1 MSSHPEAW
9 KTLRW
14 IAVAA
19 AIVLLGWLGLRAV
32 DRSVGGTVS
41 GLERVLGAITNSNTR
56 IVEGRAEITETN
68 QISELALVEIK
79 MNATRTFENEAYI
92 FKYVPA
98 GTKRLIARG
107 DFVVKAGYKLE
118 PGVSLRMENG
128 VPVARFPK
136 PEILT
141 VELKN
146 FQQLDEKA
154 GWANQITGTDR
165 DQLVKELTLQ
175 MRQEAQRSGV
185 LEVVESTLR
194 TRLQD
199 LLGAGQVKIERPEA
213 EEKKAP

>member
-9 KTLRW
+9 KTVRW
-14 IAVAA
+14 LAVAA

-154 GWANQITGTDR
+154 GWANEITGADR
-165 DQLVKELTLQ
+165 DLLVKELTHQ
-175 MRQEAQRSGV
+175 MRQEAQRSGI
-185 LEVVESTLR
+185 LEIVEANLR

-199 LLGAGQVKIERPEA
+199 LLGSGQVKLERPE
-213 EEKKAP
+213 EEKKP

>member
-32 DRSVGGTVS
+32 DRSVGGTVT
-41 GLERVLGAITNSNTR
+41 GLEKVLGAITNSNTR

>member
-213 EEKKAP
+213 EEKTAP